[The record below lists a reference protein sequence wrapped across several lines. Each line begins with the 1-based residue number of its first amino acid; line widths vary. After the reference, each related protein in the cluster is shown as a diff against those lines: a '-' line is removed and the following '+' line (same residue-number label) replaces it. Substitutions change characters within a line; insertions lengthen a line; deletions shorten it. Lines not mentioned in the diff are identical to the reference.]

1 MLAEGFRISAHG
13 FSVKVECCSQPAYI
27 ARRVTAPCVI
37 TADALFCGMVLIV
50 AELCRVKSAAD
61 ASTASASGVGAK
73 RPAETSEAHS
83 PSKQA
88 RVASAAYPAAY
99 SAVAPAPMAAPAAPV
114 ASAAG
119 YYGQPAAG
127 YQYPGYAY
135 PGYGQPGYP
144 AYSYPQY

>member
-1 MLAEGFRISAHG
+1 MLRG
-13 FSVKVECCSQPAYI
+13 
-27 ARRVTAPCVI
+27 AR
-37 TADALFCGMVLIV
+37 
-50 AELCRVKSAAD
+50 LCRVKTAAD
-61 ASTASASGVGAK
+61 ASASSSSGVK
-73 RPAETSEAHS
+73 RPAETSGALS

-88 RVASAAYPAAY
+88 RATFAAYPAAY
-99 SAVAPAPMAAPAAPV
+99 LAPVPTPAPPAASAAPV

>member
-1 MLAEGFRISAHG
+1 MNPDSLFRIG
-13 FSVKVECCSQPAYI
+13 YLLTM
-27 ARRVTAPCVI
+27 AR
-37 TADALFCGMVLIV
+37 
-50 AELCRVKSAAD
+50 LCRVKSAAD
-61 ASTASASGVGAK
+61 ASTSASGVGAK
-73 RPAETSEAHS
+73 RPAETFEAHS

-88 RVASAAYPAAY
+88 RGASAAYPAAY
-99 SAVAPAPMAAPAAPV
+99 SNGVPAPMAAPAAPV